1 MVARGKLIG
10 RQKTKT
16 KTKQALCAVLHER
29 FERVEIAT
37 HFRKYVHAKFEG
49 FI

>member
-1 MVARGKLIG
+1 MVARRKLIG
-10 RQKTKT
+10 QQKT

-29 FERVEIAT
+29 FERDEMAT
-37 HFRKYVHAKFEG
+37 HFPKYVHAKFEG